1 MHFLFTLQAIKSH
14 WVTCSDPR
22 LLSGLPSASTR
33 VNPKL
38 LSTLQKFLYK
48 IVHFNHKKPWLFSK
62 HFINK
67 PNTSFFRQKNLN
79 CKKCKNNNNL
89 GRFWE
94 ENVPEKKKQTKNHKG
109 VCIQPTAWSVSQ
121 TFQFQGSN
129 PRYQEVSVNSKQL
142 CWPFRAY
149 FRIRLLKLWP

>member
-94 ENVPEKKKQTKNHKG
+94 ENVPEKKNKPKTTKVYVFNQLLGQSLKL
-109 VCIQPTAWSVSQ
+109 S
-121 TFQFQGSN
+121 
-129 PRYQEVSVNSKQL
+129 NSKGQTPDTRKSPWIQNSCVGPSEL
-142 CWPFRAY
+142 ILELGF
-149 FRIRLLKLWP
+149 